1 MSLEPYEPAARQQ
14 RLGRRT
20 ASRRAYGEPDPRL
33 APVPASK
40 SEPGMELNEAGRR
53 IFGQHWRLILGLVL
67 AGIAVAALVHGGSVS
82 TYTASTRLV
91 LDTQDPKSR
100 AESTSIADTAKAIAT
115 SPSQVRSA
123 LEDAHVTGRD
133 PIDLAE
139 HHVSIDALGTSAVLQ
154 LSVSDR
160 NPRVAAAVATTL
172 ASRVIRARLEVSN
185 GQLQRVLGQLEQ
197 RIDGLNRRIA
207 GVDSPT
213 VRASLGQQRSVLEA
227 ERVSLLSTEA
237 LRPKPS
243 IISPAALPK
252 QADSSHWLPYL
263 VLGALLGL
271 VLGVGAAGLLETIRP
286 TLVGGEAL
294 ARALETPL
302 LGSLR
307 SEPNE
312 HDADALRRITPRLFV
327 AAEVAGV
334 GTVNLLAT
342 DPDVDLSRL
351 ANGLEAAPADAF
363 GPPRSP
369 RDTHSG
375 LRIRPFNLRDSSPEV
390 PGGVGLVVVSP
401 TALKR
406 TQLMDVSHL
415 LTVASLPLLGLVTY
429 SPSASRVRQTIKN
442 RADSLPRYVSLVLL
456 LASIAVLVLYVVAH

>member
-14 RLGRRT
+14 RLGRR
-20 ASRRAYGEPDPRL
+20 AVGRRAYGEPDPRL
-33 APVPASK
+33 APVPPSR

-67 AGIAVAALVHGGSVS
+67 AGIAAAALLHGGSVS

-115 SPSQVRSA
+115 SPSQVRGA

-133 PIDLAE
+133 PIDLAK
-139 HHVSIDALGTSAVLQ
+139 HHVSIGALGTSAILQ
-154 LSVSDR
+154 LTVSDR

-172 ASRVIRARLEVSN
+172 ASRVIRARLDVSN
-185 GQLQRVLGQLEQ
+185 GQLQRVLGQLDQ
-197 RIDGLNRRIA
+197 RIDGLNRQIA
-207 GVDSPT
+207 GVDSPAL
-213 VRASLGQQRSVLEA
+213 RLSLGQQRSVLEG

-243 IISPAALPK
+243 IISPATLPTH
-252 QADSSHWLPYL
+252 ADSSHWLPYL

-271 VLGVGAAGLLETIRP
+271 VLGVGGAGLLETIRP
-286 TLVGGEAL
+286 TLVGSDAL
-294 ARALETPL
+294 ARAFETPL

-307 SEPNE
+307 RED
-312 HDADALRRITPRLFV
+312 DADGLRRITPRLFV

-334 GTVNLLAT
+334 GTVNLVAT
-342 DPDVDLSRL
+342 DPAVDLSRL

-369 RDTHSG
+369 RDTHPG

-401 TALKR
+401 TALKK
-406 TQLMDVSHL
+406 TELMDVSHL
-415 LTVASLPLLGLVTY
+415 LNVASLPLLGLLTY
-429 SPSASRVRQTIKN
+429 SPSSSRLRQTIKT
-442 RADSLPRYVSLVLL
+442 RVDALPRYVSLVLL
-456 LASIAVLVLYVVAH
+456 LVSIAVLVLYVVAH

>member
-1 MSLEPYEPAARQQ
+1 
-14 RLGRRT
+14 
-20 ASRRAYGEPDPRL
+20 
-33 APVPASK
+33 
-40 SEPGMELNEAGRR
+40 MELNEAGRR

-67 AGIAVAALVHGGSVS
+67 AGIAAAALLHGGSVS

-115 SPSQVRSA
+115 SPSQVRGA

-133 PIDLAE
+133 PIDLAK
-139 HHVSIDALGTSAVLQ
+139 HHVSIGALGTSAVLQ

-172 ASRVIRARLEVSN
+172 ASRVIRARLDVSN
-185 GQLQRVLGQLEQ
+185 GQLQRVLGQLDQ
-197 RIDGLNRRIA
+197 RIEGLNRQIA
-207 GVDSPT
+207 GVDSPAL
-213 VRASLGQQRSVLEA
+213 RLSLGQQRSVLEG

-243 IISPAALPK
+243 IISPATLPTH
-252 QADSSHWLPYL
+252 ADSSHWLPYL

-271 VLGVGAAGLLETIRP
+271 VLGVGGAGLLETIRP
-286 TLVGGEAL
+286 TLVGSDAL
-294 ARALETPL
+294 ARAFETPL

-307 SEPNE
+307 RED
-312 HDADALRRITPRLFV
+312 DADGLRRITPRLFV

-334 GTVNLLAT
+334 GTVNLVAT
-342 DPDVDLSRL
+342 DPAVDLSRL

-369 RDTHSG
+369 RDPHSG

-401 TALKR
+401 TALKK
-406 TQLMDVSHL
+406 TELMDVSHL
-415 LTVASLPLLGLVTY
+415 LNVASLPLLGLLTY
-429 SPSASRVRQTIKN
+429 SPSSSRLRQTIKS
-442 RADSLPRYVSLVLL
+442 RVDALPRYVSLVLL
-456 LASIAVLVLYVVAH
+456 LVSIAVLVLYVVAH

>member
-1 MSLEPYEPAARQQ
+1 
-14 RLGRRT
+14 
-20 ASRRAYGEPDPRL
+20 
-33 APVPASK
+33 
-40 SEPGMELNEAGRR
+40 MELNEAGRR

-67 AGIAVAALVHGGSVS
+67 AGVAVAALLHGGSVS

-115 SPSQVRSA
+115 SPSQVRGA

-133 PIDLAE
+133 PIDLAKN
-139 HHVSIDALGTSAVLQ
+139 HVSIGALGTSAVLQ

-172 ASRVIRARLEVSN
+172 ASRVIRARLDVSN
-185 GQLQRVLGQLEQ
+185 GQLQRVLGQLDQ
-197 RIDGLNRRIA
+197 RIDALNRQIA
-207 GVDSPT
+207 GVDSPAL
-213 VRASLGQQRSVLEA
+213 RLSLGQQRSVLEG

-243 IISPAALPK
+243 IISPATLPTH
-252 QADSSHWLPYL
+252 ADSSHWLPYL

-271 VLGVGAAGLLETIRP
+271 VLGVGGAGLLETIRP
-286 TLVGGEAL
+286 TLVGSDAL
-294 ARALETPL
+294 ARAFETPL

-307 SEPNE
+307 RED
-312 HDADALRRITPRLFV
+312 DADGLRRITPRLFV

-334 GTVNLLAT
+334 GTVNLVAT
-342 DPDVDLSRL
+342 DPAVDLSRL

-363 GPPRSP
+363 GPPRNP

-401 TALKR
+401 TALKK
-406 TQLMDVSHL
+406 TELMDVSHL
-415 LTVASLPLLGLVTY
+415 LNVASLPLLGLLTY
-429 SPSASRVRQTIKN
+429 SPSSSRLRQTIKS
-442 RADSLPRYVSLVLL
+442 RVDALPRYVSLVLL
-456 LASIAVLVLYVVAH
+456 LVSIAVLVLYVVAH

>member
-1 MSLEPYEPAARQQ
+1 
-14 RLGRRT
+14 
-20 ASRRAYGEPDPRL
+20 
-33 APVPASK
+33 
-40 SEPGMELNEAGRR
+40 MELNEVGRR

-67 AGIAVAALVHGGSVS
+67 AGIAVAALLHGGSVS

-115 SPSQVRSA
+115 SPSQVRGA

-133 PIDLAE
+133 PIDLAK
-139 HHVSIDALGTSAVLQ
+139 HHVSIGALGTSAVLQ
-154 LSVSDR
+154 LSVSD
-160 NPRVAAAVATTL
+160 L
-172 ASRVIRARLEVSN
+172 
-185 GQLQRVLGQLEQ
+185 
-197 RIDGLNRRIA
+197 
-207 GVDSPT
+207 
-213 VRASLGQQRSVLEA
+213 
-227 ERVSLLSTEA
+227 SLLSTEA

-243 IISPAALPK
+243 IISPAALPTH
-252 QADSSHWLPYL
+252 ADSSHWLPYL

-271 VLGVGAAGLLETIRP
+271 VLGVGGAGLLETIRP
-286 TLVGGEAL
+286 TLVGGDAL
-294 ARALETPL
+294 ARAFETPL

-307 SEPNE
+307 REPNE
-312 HDADALRRITPRLFV
+312 DDADGLRRITPRLFV

-334 GTVNLLAT
+334 GTVNLVGT
-342 DPDVDLSRL
+342 DPAVDLSRL

-401 TALKR
+401 SALKK
-406 TQLMDVSHL
+406 TELMDVSHL
-415 LTVASLPLLGLVTY
+415 LNVASLPLLGLLTY
-429 SPSASRVRQTIKN
+429 SPSSSRLHQTIKN
-442 RADSLPRYVSLVLL
+442 RVDALPRYVSLVLL
-456 LASIAVLVLYVVAH
+456 LVSIAVLVLYVVAH

>member
-14 RLGRRT
+14 RLTRKAAG
-20 ASRRAYGEPDPRL
+20 RRAYGEPDPRL
-33 APVPASK
+33 APVPPSR

-67 AGIAVAALVHGGSVS
+67 AGIAAAALLHGGSVS

-115 SPSQVRSA
+115 SPSQVRGA

-133 PIDLAE
+133 PIDLAK
-139 HHVSIDALGTSAVLQ
+139 HHVSIGALGTSAVLQ

-172 ASRVIRARLEVSN
+172 AARVIRARLDVSN
-185 GQLQRVLGQLEQ
+185 GQLQRVLGQLDQ
-197 RIDGLNRRIA
+197 RIEGLNRQIA
-207 GVDSPT
+207 GVESPAL
-213 VRASLGQQRSVLEA
+213 RLSLGQQRSVLEG

-243 IISPAALPK
+243 IISPATLPTH
-252 QADSSHWLPYL
+252 ADSSHWLPYL

-271 VLGVGAAGLLETIRP
+271 VLGVGGAGLLETIRP
-286 TLVGGEAL
+286 TLVGSDAL
-294 ARALETPL
+294 ARAFETPL

-307 SEPNE
+307 RED
-312 HDADALRRITPRLFV
+312 DADGLRRITPRLFV

-334 GTVNLLAT
+334 GTVNLVAT

-363 GPPRSP
+363 GPPRNP
-369 RDTHSG
+369 RDTQPG

-401 TALKR
+401 TALKK
-406 TQLMDVSHL
+406 TELMDVSHL
-415 LTVASLPLLGLVTY
+415 LNVASLPLLGLLTY
-429 SPSASRVRQTIKN
+429 SPSSSRLRQTIKS
-442 RADSLPRYVSLVLL
+442 RVDALPRYVSLVLL
-456 LASIAVLVLYVVAH
+456 LVSIAVLVLYVVAH

>member
-1 MSLEPYEPAARQQ
+1 
-14 RLGRRT
+14 
-20 ASRRAYGEPDPRL
+20 
-33 APVPASK
+33 
-40 SEPGMELNEAGRR
+40 MELNEAGRR

-67 AGIAVAALVHGGSVS
+67 AGIAAAALLHGGSVS

-115 SPSQVRSA
+115 SPSQVRGA

-133 PIDLAE
+133 PIDLAK
-139 HHVSIDALGTSAVLQ
+139 HHVSIGALGTSAILQ
-154 LSVSDR
+154 LTVSDR

-172 ASRVIRARLEVSN
+172 ASRVIRARLDVSN
-185 GQLQRVLGQLEQ
+185 GQLQRVLGQLDQ
-197 RIDGLNRRIA
+197 RIDGLNRQIA
-207 GVDSPT
+207 GVDSPAL
-213 VRASLGQQRSVLEA
+213 RISLGQQRSVLEG

-243 IISPAALPK
+243 IISPATLPTH
-252 QADSSHWLPYL
+252 ADSSHWLPYL

-271 VLGVGAAGLLETIRP
+271 VLGVGGAGLLETIRP
-286 TLVGGEAL
+286 TLVGSDAL
-294 ARALETPL
+294 ARAFETPL

-307 SEPNE
+307 RED
-312 HDADALRRITPRLFV
+312 DADGLRRITPRLFV

-334 GTVNLLAT
+334 GTVNLVAT
-342 DPDVDLSRL
+342 DPAVDLSRL

-401 TALKR
+401 TALKK
-406 TQLMDVSHL
+406 TELMDVSHL
-415 LTVASLPLLGLVTY
+415 LSVASLPLLGLLTY
-429 SPSASRVRQTIKN
+429 SPSSSRLRQTIKN
-442 RADSLPRYVSLVLL
+442 RVDALPRYVSLVLL
-456 LASIAVLVLYVVAH
+456 LVSIAVLVLYVVAH